1 MVIIVTALQFY
12 VIPSAVK
19 WILTKNY
26 RQKKK
31 LTVPYVTYVCQY
43 LTVTI
48 CVLFTELQ
56 DGAQEDCGQDS
67 PVSHK
72 DIYENQIQI
81 SVSGVVQK
89 YRWMT
94 QCWVLLGCILPCDFH
109 CLRLSCGL
117 FNSAS
122 LYYNNWNKHHQHELA
137 ASDLLSLTINTREN
151 KFYTLLLYFQE

>member
-1 MVIIVTALQFY
+1 MNFNKELQTKKE
-12 VIPSAVK
+12 VNSAVC
-19 WILTKNY
+19 T
-26 RQKKK
+26 
-31 LTVPYVTYVCQY
+31 VTYVCQY

-89 YRWMT
+89 YR
-94 QCWVLLGCILPCDFH
+94 
-109 CLRLSCGL
+109 
-117 FNSAS
+117 
-122 LYYNNWNKHHQHELA
+122 
-137 ASDLLSLTINTREN
+137 
-151 KFYTLLLYFQE
+151 